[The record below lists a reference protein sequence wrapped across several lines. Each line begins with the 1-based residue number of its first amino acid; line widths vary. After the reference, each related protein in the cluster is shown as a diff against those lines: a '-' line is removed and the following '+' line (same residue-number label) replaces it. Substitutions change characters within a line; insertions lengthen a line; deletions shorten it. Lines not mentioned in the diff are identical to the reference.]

1 MFERTLKRISHVAE
15 FIAAMVLAA
24 IFIIFL
30 LQIFTRYAPKIAWL
44 MPIQPIHDW
53 MMALEPIGW
62 TVNLISLLWV
72 WLIFFGCAFF
82 VHESDHVAFDVFFQA
97 LSRSWQRYLAM
108 ATALIMVAAMLYSFG
123 PTWDAI
129 FGSRLMELKKIQT
142 LRIPITGDKIPIK
155 WLFASYIMLM
165 IVITLRYIWRGFM
178 LARTALPPKDAI
190 GAPAAG
196 GNDGEDAS

>member
-1 MFERTLKRISHVAE
+1 MFETILKRISRVAE
-15 FIAAMVLAA
+15 TISAMILAA

-44 MPIQPIHDW
+44 VPIPIISDW
-53 MMALEPIGW
+53 MMVLEPIGW

-82 VHESDHVAFDVFFQA
+82 VRDGDHVAFDIFFQA
-97 LSRSWQRYLAM
+97 LSRSWQRYLTM
-108 ATALIMVAAMLYSFG
+108 ATAMIMVAAMLYSFV

-142 LRIPITGDKIPIK
+142 LRVPITGDQIPIK
-155 WLFASYIMLM
+155 WLFASYILLM
-165 IVITLRYIWRGFM
+165 IVITLRYMWRGVM
-178 LARTALPPKDAI
+178 LTRVSLPPDSKT
-190 GAPAAG
+190 PAAS
-196 GNDGEDAS
+196 GNDDKDEA

>member
-1 MFERTLKRISHVAE
+1 MFETILKRISRASE
-15 FIAAMVLAA
+15 FIAAMVLAT

-44 MPIQPIHDW
+44 VPIPPIHGW

-72 WLIFFGCAFF
+72 WLIFFGCSF
-82 VHESDHVAFDVFFQA
+82 VVNESDHVAFDVFFQA
-97 LSRSWQRYLAM
+97 LSRSWQHHFAM
-108 ATALIMVAAMLYSFG
+108 AMALIMVVAMLYSFG

-142 LRIPITGDKIPIK
+142 LRVPVTGDKIPIK
-155 WLFASYIMLM
+155 WLFASYILLM
-165 IVITLRYIWRGFM
+165 IVITLRYLWRGFI
-178 LARTALPPKDAI
+178 LVRAAIAPDDGTGAAAVGGKDR
-190 GAPAAG
+190 
-196 GNDGEDAS
+196 EDTS

>member
-1 MFERTLKRISHVAE
+1 MFETILKRISRASE
-15 FIAAMVLAA
+15 FTAAMVLAT

-44 MPIQPIHDW
+44 VPIPPIHDW

-72 WLIFFGCAFF
+72 WLIFFGCSF
-82 VHESDHVAFDVFFQA
+82 VVNESDHVAFDVFFQA
-97 LSRSWQRYLAM
+97 LSRSWQRHFAM
-108 ATALIMVAAMLYSFG
+108 ATALIMVVAMLYSFG

-142 LRIPITGDKIPIK
+142 LRVPVTGDKIPIK
-155 WLFASYIMLM
+155 WLFASYILLM
-165 IVITLRYIWRGFM
+165 IVITLRYLWRGFIIVR
-178 LARTALPPKDAI
+178 AAIAPDDGTGAAAVGGKDR
-190 GAPAAG
+190 
-196 GNDGEDAS
+196 EDTS